1 VSKSDTSSNVTKDS
15 KQDDEVISD
24 SGASIHVAINEK
36 LFCGPCRE
44 FKPALK
50 LQTANGVTSINRI
63 GIWARGG
70 SHDDPDSRPTSH
82 LFSVPRAVKDG
93 LKVEFKNCARTMV
106 VTHADNKLSKF
117 KLERGLYRTTVSKM
131 HRDAEDFTDN
141 SEEEVENLGV
151 LTRAMSKSQVK
162 REPDAVQSEAQ
173 VKVV

>member
-50 LQTANGVTSINRI
+50 LQTANGVTSINRS
-63 GIWARGG
+63 GIWEGVGRAFL
-70 SHDDPDSRPTSH
+70 HDDPESRPISH

-93 LKVEFKNCARTMV
+93 LKVEFKNSARTMV

-117 KLERGLYRTTVSKM
+117 NLGRGLYRTTVSKM
-131 HRDAEDFTDN
+131 HHDAED
-141 SEEEVENLGV
+141 L
-151 LTRAMSKSQVK
+151 KK
-162 REPDAVQSEAQ
+162 
-173 VKVV
+173 K